1 MVRFERPL
9 PAGLQEDIMGGI
21 FVIGIGLLL
30 FIALILFAIVGALA
44 AAAKGADVLMHTDP
58 KTGRK
63 I

>member
-1 MVRFERPL
+1 
-9 PAGLQEDIMGGI
+9 MGGI

-44 AAAKGADVLMHTDP
+44 VAAKGADVLMHTDP